1 MNGSPLRSPSR
12 LVLVLGGTLGL
23 LLVVLAPGWFGGAD
37 EGTHFMR
44 SLAMAN
50 GQVFP
55 DRVDGALISTVPV
68 AQSESV
74 GAVIRAASHQDAPNT
89 GALLAE
95 LLETHPDWNDTVGF
109 DTGST
114 MASSP
119 VAYAPSAL
127 FMALPNA
134 LDAPTILTLWFGR
147 LGDLVVYLALV
158 LLALRL
164 AGAFHWAIAI
174 TALLPMNLAMAAS
187 VSPDAVTIGALV
199 LVVAL
204 WTRLWRDTDPTTSH
218 ATIDAVEQVAFD
230 DAGSVSV
237 MGQAVIIGAA
247 GLLLALAKPPYFA
260 VLAAFPALLLVRRRD
275 RRVRTAAIAST
286 IALGA
291 GAVASV
297 FSTSNDYRSAGAG
310 MFAELRF
317 QPEVQTD
324 RILDAPVAFLWR
336 CVSRWFEAVPDSV
349 QRWTRQLGIWQ
360 SSLPTVAA
368 WLIVITF
375 VLAAITLD
383 SRDLLQLR
391 RFCRAI
397 FAVGTALIVLALMAS
412 SYIYFDDTETGVHM
426 TEQIARYSLPLFAMA
441 IMGWAPR
448 WPLLVRRF
456 AFMSTDR
463 WRSAMVA
470 SVAVGTAVCVAA
482 VVVEWWWPGVAGRFT
497 GY

>member
-1 MNGSPLRSPSR
+1 MNSLVRSPSR

-23 LLVVLAPGWFGGAD
+23 LLVVLAPGWFAGAD

-50 GQVFP
+50 GQVLP
-55 DRVDGALISTVPV
+55 DRVDGALISAVPV

-74 GAVIRAASHQDAPNT
+74 GAVIRAASQQDAPNT

-95 LLETHPDWNDTVGF
+95 LFATHPDWNDTVGF

-114 MASSP
+114 MAASP

-127 FMALPNA
+127 FMAIPNA
-134 LDAPTILTLWFGR
+134 LDAPTIVTLWFGR

-164 AGAFHWAIAI
+164 AGAFRWAIAI

-187 VSPDAVTIGALV
+187 VSPDAVTIGALL

-204 WTRLWRDTDPTTSH
+204 WTRLWRDTDPTTSL
-218 ATIDAVEQVAFD
+218 AKTDETGVVAFG
-230 DAGSVSV
+230 DAEPVSV
-237 MGQAVIIGAA
+237 VGQALIIGGA

-260 VLAAFPALLLVRRRD
+260 VLGAFPALLFVRRGEI
-275 RRVRTAAIAST
+275 RVRTAAITST
-286 IALGA
+286 LALA
-291 GAVASV
+291 TGAVASL

-324 RILDAPVAFLWR
+324 RILDAPFAFLWR

-360 SSLPTVAA
+360 SSLPSVVA
-368 WLIVITF
+368 WLIVIAF
-375 VLAAITLD
+375 IVAAITLD
-383 SRDLLQLR
+383 AEDLLRLR
-391 RFCRAI
+391 RFCRII
-397 FAVGTALIVLALMAS
+397 FAIGTALIVLALMAS
-412 SYIYFDDTETGVHM
+412 SYIYFDDTDDGVHM

-448 WPLLVRRF
+448 WPLRVRRL
-456 AFMSTDR
+456 AFVSTDR

-470 SVAVGTAVCVAA
+470 SVAAGTTICVAA

>member
-1 MNGSPLRSPSR
+1 MSSLSPSPSR
-12 LVLVLGGTLGL
+12 LVLVVGGILGL
-23 LLVVLAPGWFGGAD
+23 LLVLLAPGWFGGAD

-74 GAVIRAASHQDAPNT
+74 GAVIRTAAEQDAPNT
-89 GALLAE
+89 AALLSD
-95 LLETHPDWNDTVGF
+95 LLDTHPDWNDTVEF

-127 FMALPNA
+127 FMAVPNA
-134 LDAPTILTLWFGR
+134 LDAPTIVTLWFGR
-147 LGDLVVYLALV
+147 LGDLVTYLALV
-158 LLALRL
+158 LLAVRL
-164 AGAFHWAIAI
+164 AGAFRWAIAI
-174 TALLPMNLAMAAS
+174 TALLPMNLAMASS
-187 VSPDAVTIGALV
+187 VSPDAVTIGALLLV
-199 LVVAL
+199 LAL
-204 WTRLWRDTDPTTSH
+204 WTRVWQMTMHGSGDSEGAAPDRSALWRLG
-218 ATIDAVEQVAFD
+218 VGV
-230 DAGSVSV
+230 GS
-237 MGQAVIIGAA
+237 A

-275 RRVRTAAIAST
+275 LRAQVAALAATVAFGCGVAAS
-286 IALGA
+286 L
-291 GAVASV
+291 
-297 FSTSNDYRSAGAG
+297 FSTSNEYRSAGAG

-317 QPEVQTD
+317 QPEVQTE
-324 RILDAPVAFLWR
+324 RILDAPFTFLVR

-360 SSLPTVAA
+360 SSLPAAVA
-368 WLIVITF
+368 WMILIAFI
-375 VLAAITLD
+375 AAAVSLD
-383 SRDLLQLR
+383 AEDLLGLR
-391 RFCRAI
+391 RFCRSI
-397 FAVGTALIVLALMAS
+397 FAIGTALVLLALMAS
-412 SYIYFDDTETGVHM
+412 SYIYFDDTVDGVHM
-426 TEQIARYSLPLFAMA
+426 TEQIARYSLPMFAMA

-448 WPLLVRRF
+448 WPLRGRASALVL
-456 AFMSTDR
+456 TDR

-470 SVAVGTAVCVAA
+470 AVAAGTTICVAA

>member
-1 MNGSPLRSPSR
+1 
-12 LVLVLGGTLGL
+12 
-23 LLVVLAPGWFGGAD
+23 
-37 EGTHFMR
+37 MR

-55 DRVDGALISTVPV
+55 DKVEGALISTVP
-68 AQSESV
+68 AAHSESV
-74 GAVIRAASHQDAPNT
+74 GAVIRTAADQDAPNT
-89 GALLAE
+89 PALISD
-95 LLETHPDWNDTVGF
+95 LLDTHPDWNDTVGF

-127 FMALPNA
+127 FMAIPNA
-134 LDAPTILTLWFGR
+134 FDAPTILTLWFGR
-147 LGDLVVYLALV
+147 LGDLVTYLALV

-164 AGAFHWAIAI
+164 AGAFRWAIAI

-187 VSPDAVTIGALV
+187 VSPDAITIGALL

-204 WTRLWRDTDPTTSH
+204 WTRVWQLTRQGSGDSE
-218 ATIDAVEQVAFD
+218 DAPLDRSALVWLGASV
-230 DAGSVSV
+230 GS
-237 MGQAVIIGAA
+237 A

-275 RRVRTAAIAST
+275 LRAQVAALAATVAFGCGVLAS
-286 IALGA
+286 L
-291 GAVASV
+291 
-297 FSTSNDYRSAGAG
+297 FSTSNEYRSAGAG

-324 RILDAPVAFLWR
+324 RILDAPFTFLVR

-360 SSLPTVAA
+360 SSLPTAVAWMILLA
-368 WLIVITF
+368 FI
-375 VLAAITLD
+375 LAAVSLD
-383 SRDLLQLR
+383 ADDLLGLR
-391 RFCRAI
+391 RFCRSI
-397 FAVGTALIVLALMAS
+397 FAIGTALILLALMTS
-412 SYIYFDDTETGVHM
+412 SYIYFDDTVDGVHM
-426 TEQIARYSLPLFAMA
+426 TEQIARYSLPMFAMA

-448 WPLLVRRF
+448 WPLRGRAAALVL
-456 AFMSTDR
+456 TDR

-470 SVAVGTAVCVAA
+470 AVAVGTTVCVAA

>member
-1 MNGSPLRSPSR
+1 MTSVLRSPSR
-12 LVLVLGGTLGL
+12 LVLVVGGTLGL
-23 LLVVLAPGWFGGAD
+23 LLVFLAPGWFGGAD

-50 GQVFP
+50 GQMFP
-55 DRVDGALISTVPV
+55 DRVDGALISTVPR
-68 AQSESV
+68 AHSESV
-74 GAVIRAASHQDAPNT
+74 GTVIRNAAEQDAPNT
-89 GALLAE
+89 PGLLSE
-95 LLETHPDWNDTVGF
+95 LLDTDPDWSDTVGF
-109 DTGST
+109 DTGAT

-127 FMALPNA
+127 FMVIPNA
-134 LDAPTILTLWFGR
+134 LDAPSIITLWFGR
-147 LGDLVVYLALV
+147 LGDLITYLALV

-164 AGAFHWAIAI
+164 AGAFRWAIAI
-174 TALLPMNLAMAAS
+174 TALLPMNLAMASS
-187 VSPDAVTIGALV
+187 VSPDAITIGALL

-204 WTRLWRDTDPTTSH
+204 WARVWQMTTHGSGDSEVPGMDRSALLRLGAS
-218 ATIDAVEQVAFD
+218 V
-230 DAGSVSV
+230 GS
-237 MGQAVIIGAA
+237 A

-275 RRVRTAAIAST
+275 LRAQVAALAAT
-286 IALGA
+286 LAFGC
-291 GAVASV
+291 GVVASL
-297 FSTSNDYRSAGAG
+297 FSTSNEYRSAGAG

-324 RILDAPVAFLWR
+324 RILDAPFTFLMR

-360 SSLPTVAA
+360 SSLPDAVAWLVLIAFIVAA
-368 WLIVITF
+368 VS
-375 VLAAITLD
+375 LD
-383 SRDLLQLR
+383 ADDLLGLR
-391 RFCRAI
+391 RFCRSI
-397 FAVGTALIVLALMAS
+397 FAIGTVLMLLALMTSA
-412 SYIYFDDTETGVHM
+412 YIYFDDTDDGVHM
-426 TEQIARYSLPLFAMA
+426 TEQIARYSLPMFAMA

-448 WPLLVRRF
+448 WPLHSRASALLR
-456 AFMSTDR
+456 ADR

-470 SVAVGTAVCVAA
+470 TVAVGTTVCVVA

>member
-1 MNGSPLRSPSR
+1 
-12 LVLVLGGTLGL
+12 
-23 LLVVLAPGWFGGAD
+23 
-37 EGTHFMR
+37 
-44 SLAMAN
+44 
-50 GQVFP
+50 
-55 DRVDGALISTVPV
+55 
-68 AQSESV
+68 
-74 GAVIRAASHQDAPNT
+74 
-89 GALLAE
+89 
-95 LLETHPDWNDTVGF
+95 
-109 DTGST
+109 
-114 MASSP
+114 
-119 VAYAPSAL
+119 
-127 FMALPNA
+127 
-134 LDAPTILTLWFGR
+134 
-147 LGDLVVYLALV
+147 
-158 LLALRL
+158 
-164 AGAFHWAIAI
+164 
-174 TALLPMNLAMAAS
+174 
-187 VSPDAVTIGALV
+187 
-199 LVVAL
+199 VVAL
-204 WTRLWRDTDPTTSH
+204 WTRLWRDTDPTMSH
-218 ATIDAVEQVAFD
+218 TTIDAVEQVAFD
-230 DAGSVSV
+230 DAEPVSV

-275 RRVRTAAIAST
+275 RRVRTAAIAAS

-291 GAVASV
+291 GALSSV

-336 CVSRWFEAVPDSV
+336 CLLRWFEAVPDSV

-360 SSLPTVAA
+360 SSLPAVAA

-412 SYIYFDDTETGVHM
+412 SYVYFDDTETGVHM
-426 TEQIARYSLPLFAMA
+426 TEQIARYSLPLFAMT

-448 WPLLVRRF
+448 WPLRVRRF
-456 AFMSTDR
+456 AFMTTDR

-470 SVAVGTAVCVAA
+470 GVAVGTTVCVAA

>member
-1 MNGSPLRSPSR
+1 MTSVLRSPSR
-12 LVLVLGGTLGL
+12 LVLVVGGTLGL
-23 LLVVLAPGWFGGAD
+23 LLVFLAPGWFGGAD

-50 GQVFP
+50 GQMFP
-55 DRVDGALISTVPV
+55 DRVDGALISTVPR

-74 GAVIRAASHQDAPNT
+74 GAVIRTAAEQDAPNT
-89 GALLAE
+89 PSLLSE
-95 LLETHPDWNDTVGF
+95 LLDTDPDWSDTVGF
-109 DTGST
+109 DTGAT

-127 FMALPNA
+127 FMVIPNA
-134 LDAPTILTLWFGR
+134 LDAPSIITLWFGR
-147 LGDLVVYLALV
+147 LGDLITYLALV

-164 AGAFHWAIAI
+164 AGAFRWAIAI
-174 TALLPMNLAMAAS
+174 CALLPMNLAMASS
-187 VSPDAVTIGALV
+187 VSPDAITIGALLV
-199 LVVAL
+199 VVAL
-204 WTRLWRDTDPTTSH
+204 WTRVWQMTMHGSGDS
-218 ATIDAVEQVAFD
+218 E
-230 DAGSVSV
+230 DAGMDRSALLRLGASVGS
-237 MGQAVIIGAA
+237 A

-275 RRVRTAAIAST
+275 LRVQVAALAAT
-286 IALGA
+286 LAFGC
-291 GAVASV
+291 GVVASL
-297 FSTSNDYRSAGAG
+297 FSTSNEYRSAGAG

-324 RILDAPVAFLWR
+324 RILDAPFTFLMR
-336 CVSRWFEAVPDSV
+336 CVSRWFEAIPDSV

-360 SSLPTVAA
+360 SSLPAAVA
-368 WLIVITF
+368 WLILIGFIV
-375 VLAAITLD
+375 AAVSLD
-383 SRDLLQLR
+383 ADDLLRLR
-391 RFCRAI
+391 RFCRSI
-397 FAVGTALIVLALMAS
+397 FAIGTALILLALMAS
-412 SYIYFDDTETGVHM
+412 AYIYFDDTDDGVHM

-448 WPLLVRRF
+448 WSLRSRVSPLLR
-456 AFMSTDR
+456 TDR

-470 SVAVGTAVCVAA
+470 AVAAGTMVCVVA

>member
-1 MNGSPLRSPSR
+1 MSAPQR
-12 LVLVLGGTLGL
+12 LVLFLGGALGL
-23 LLVVLAPGWFGGAD
+23 RMVVLAPGWFGGAD

-55 DRVDGALISTVPV
+55 DKVDGALISTVPS

-74 GAVIRAASHQDAPNT
+74 GAVIRTAAEQDAPNT
-89 GALLAE
+89 IALISD
-95 LLETHPDWNDTVGF
+95 LLDTDPDWSDTVGF
-109 DTGST
+109 DTGAT

-127 FMALPNA
+127 FMVIPNA
-134 LDAPTILTLWFGR
+134 LDAPSIVTLWFGR
-147 LGDLVVYLALV
+147 LGDLVTYLALV

-164 AGAFHWAIAI
+164 AGAFRWAIAI
-174 TALLPMNLAMAAS
+174 TALLPMNLAMASS
-187 VSPDAVTIGALV
+187 VSPDAVTIGAL
-199 LVVAL
+199 LAVVAL
-204 WTRLWRDTDPTTSH
+204 WTRVWQMTMHDSGDPGDPGDPRMDRS
-218 ATIDAVEQVAFD
+218 ALLRLGASV
-230 DAGSVSV
+230 GS
-237 MGQAVIIGAA
+237 A

-275 RRVRTAAIAST
+275 LRAQVAALAAT
-286 IALGA
+286 LAFGC
-291 GAVASV
+291 GVVASL
-297 FSTSNDYRSAGAG
+297 FSTSNEYRSAGAG

-324 RILDAPVAFLWR
+324 RILDAPFTFLMR
-336 CVSRWFEAVPDSV
+336 CISRWFEAVPDSV

-360 SSLPTVAA
+360 SSLPDAVA
-368 WLIVITF
+368 WLILIAF
-375 VLAAITLD
+375 ILAAVSLD
-383 SRDLLQLR
+383 ADDLLGLR
-391 RFCRAI
+391 RFCRSI
-397 FAVGTALIVLALMAS
+397 FAIGTALILLALMAS
-412 SYIYFDDTETGVHM
+412 AYIYFDDTVDGVHM
-426 TEQIARYSLPLFAMA
+426 TEQIARYSLPMFAMA

-448 WPLLVRRF
+448 WPLRGRAAALLL
-456 AFMSTDR
+456 TDR

-470 SVAVGTAVCVAA
+470 TVALGTTICVAA